1 MNSIASAIVK
11 ANKGLLFFWLAIV
24 IVFGYF
30 ALDLASKLEGDGFRT
45 SGEYEEV
52 EETLNEQFGFPKSSI
67 LLLFEDDGD
76 GELQGTITDVLD
88 EATDVADVT
97 SVTSPL
103 NDESML
109 KEEVA
114 YASLNMEEEPED
126 MKAVIKQ
133 VRSIADRY
141 SGVSV
146 TGAPVISEDINKAS
160 QEDLKTAE
168 LIGLP
173 VALLVLLLA
182 FGSVVASIVP
192 VIVGGVTVVLAFG
205 VLTLIGDSVNLSVFL
220 LNVVPMVGLA
230 LSIDFAL
237 LFINRYREE
246 LISKEPADAIR
257 TTILTAGRSIIFSA
271 MCVFIGLGAMMVIQ
285 IDIFQTIAL
294 GGMVVVFIAVL
305 TALTLLP
312 SILFLLGHRINKW
325 KIIKVDQ
332 SSVGRWRTFAKWV
345 MKRPIIVSV
354 VAFGVLL
361 VGIIPIQNMNLSIP
375 TIESLPESYDSRMA
389 YESIEEEF
397 LSPEQSQVYLIA
409 NRNGDWLNEEGLD
422 TWEQLEEEVASED
435 LVTSVS
441 TLFSVSDIESSED
454 LFQALK
460 QEQTKSQ
467 LEPAINRFVQ
477 DDQLLI
483 PVTLDTE
490 ADTGEAQDL
499 MREWNEKGWSADVR
513 IGGQPKFN
521 QEIYDEIY
529 EKVGISVAIILG
541 STFTILMLA
550 FKSILIPLKAI
561 FMNVI
566 GLTSTFGVLVLL
578 FQNGLFGLNEAD
590 IALVLPVLVFSLVF
604 GLSMDYEVFLIS
616 RIHEFYQETKNNH
629 YSTVEGLAN
638 TSKIITSAALIMIVI
653 TGAFAFTNVMPVKQI
668 GIGIAIA
675 IFIDATIIRLLLV
688 PSLMKLLGELN
699 WWFPFKKKRANKVKK
714 ERHSN

>member
-11 ANKGLLFFWLAIV
+11 ANKKLLFFWLAIV
-24 IVFGYF
+24 VVFGYF
-30 ALDLASKLEGDGFRT
+30 ALDLPSKLEGDGFRT
-45 SGEYEEV
+45 AGEYEEV
-52 EETLNEQFGFPKSSI
+52 EETLNDQFGFPKSSI
-67 LLLFEDDGD
+67 LLLFENEEGGD
-76 GELQGTITDVLD
+76 FQERITDVLK
-88 EATDVADVT
+88 EMEDVAAVT
-97 SVTSPL
+97 SMSSPL
-103 NDESML
+103 DDESMF
-109 KEEVA
+109 KENVA
-114 YASLNMEEEPED
+114 YASLNMDEEPED
-126 MKAVIKQ
+126 MKAVIKE
-133 VRSIADRY
+133 VRSIASDY
-141 SGVSV
+141 KGVSV

-168 LIGLP
+168 LIGIP
-173 VALLVLLLA
+173 VALVILLFA

-192 VIVGGVTVVLAFG
+192 VIVGAVTVILAFG
-205 VLTLIGDSVNLSVFL
+205 VLTLIGESVNLSVFL

-246 LISKEPADAIR
+246 LESKEPAGAIR
-257 TTILTAGRSIIFSA
+257 TTILTAGRSILFSA

-285 IDIFQTIAL
+285 IDIFLTIAL
-294 GGMVVVFIAVL
+294 GGMVVVSIAVL

-312 SILFLLGHRINKW
+312 AILFLIGHNINKW
-325 KIIKVDQ
+325 KVIRVGQ
-332 SSVGRWRTFAKWV
+332 SSVERWRTFARWV
-345 MKRPIIVSV
+345 MKRPIILTL
-354 VAFGVLL
+354 VALGILVL
-361 VGIIPIQNMNLSIP
+361 GILPIQNMNLSIP
-375 TIESLPESYDSRMA
+375 TIESLPESYESRAA

-397 LSPEQSQVYLIA
+397 LNPNQSQVYLVA
-409 NRNGDWLNEEGLD
+409 KSDRDWLSEEGLE
-422 TWEQLEEEVASED
+422 TWQQLKEEVADEG
-435 LVTSVS
+435 LVESVS
-441 TLFSVSDIESSED
+441 TLFSVSEIGTSDE
-454 LFQALK
+454 LYQALQ
-460 QEQTKSQ
+460 QEEVQSQ

-477 DDQLLI
+477 DEQLLMPI
-483 PVTLDTE
+483 VLDTE
-490 ADTGEAQDL
+490 ADTGKAQQL
-499 MREWNEKGWSADVR
+499 MREWNEKDWDVEVQ

-529 EKVGISVAIILG
+529 DKVGISVAIILG

-578 FQNGLFGLNEAD
+578 FQNGLFGLEEAD

-616 RIHEFYQETKNNH
+616 RIHEFYQETKDNH

-699 WWFPFKKKRANKVKK
+699 WWFPFKKGRSKKVKR
-714 ERHSN
+714 EGHSN